1 MKRVTLIILMV
12 VLAASPLLV
21 SCGGNGGDEVPA
33 VFKSIKPLDLT
44 VVLPAGGSDEI
55 RFQVEDPDYSF
66 NFNAYSPECNIE
78 LRLQGGGVPT
88 DFKITRI
95 IKTEGEGIYTATITD
110 QGTNPIYKKSVC
122 LAMKLGESSLILSK
136 QFTVMSESA
145 GSDELIV
152 NTGLPIVYVNT
163 AGNKSITS
171 KTTDVEATFK
181 INGMGKTDNLEEL
194 SCRIR
199 GRGNTTWTW
208 PKKPYLVKLDK
219 KQSIFGLPEH
229 KRWVLLA
236 NFMDRTLMRNVVSMK
251 VASMMS
257 NLDWT
262 PHGQSVELVLNGSHQ
277 GTYLLVEQVRADE
290 DRVPCE
296 NGYLLEC
303 DFHYDNPIQ
312 WIDYHGRCNQRGD
325 GIPFGVKYPD
335 SDELSQQQLT
345 YIKNY
350 VSTAATVLYGG
361 NFTNATNGYTKY
373 LDVASFIDYWIVF
386 EVMGNHELGNPGSVF
401 MHMNREGGKLIAGPV
416 WDFDWGVLSYKT
428 SPQAKYGL
436 LNDKAIWYAR
446 LFEDPAFKEA
456 VRKRWNEVLPKLQ
469 TIPAFI
475 DETEKALQ
483 ASANLN
489 FKMWNPAGDATQN
502 GGSIINGDENMS
514 YNDAVALLK
523 HNYKERL
530 EVISKSL

>member
-1 MKRVTLIILMV
+1 MV
-12 VLAASPLLV
+12 IFAVSPLLV
-21 SCGGNGGDEVPA
+21 SCGGNGEDEAPA
-33 VFKSIKPLDLT
+33 IFKSIKPLDLK
-44 VVLPAGGSDEI
+44 VVLPEGGSKDIQFQIDE
-55 RFQVEDPDYSF
+55 PGYSF
-66 NFNAYSPECNIE
+66 NYNVYSPDCNIE
-78 LRLQGGGVPT
+78 LRLQGGASPT
-88 DFKITRI
+88 DFKLTRI
-95 IKTEGEGIYTATITD
+95 VKADGEGIYTATITD
-110 QGTNPIYKKSVC
+110 QGSNPVYKESVS
-122 LAMKLGESSLILSK
+122 LAMKLGENSMILSK
-136 QFTVMSESA
+136 QFSVISEA
-145 GSDELIV
+145 ADNDDV
-152 NTGLPIVYVNT
+152 FVDTGLPVVYVNT
-163 AGNKSITS
+163 TGNKAITS
-171 KTTDVEATFK
+171 KTTDVEATIK
-181 INGMGKTDNLEEL
+181 IKGMGVAESLEEVG
-194 SCRIR
+194 CRIR

-219 KQSIFGLPEH
+219 RQSVFGLPEH

-236 NFMDRTLMRNVVSMK
+236 NFMDRTLMRNVVALK

-257 NLDWT
+257 NLEWT
-262 PHGQSVELVLNGSHQ
+262 PHCQSVELVLNGAHQ

-290 DRVPCE
+290 NRVPCE

-303 DFHYDNPIQ
+303 DFHFDNAVQ
-312 WIDYHGRCNQRGD
+312 WLDHHGKCNWWSD

-335 SDELSQQQLT
+335 SDELTQQQLN
-345 YIKNY
+345 YIKNH
-350 VSTAATVLYGG
+350 VSTVATVLYGP
-361 NFTNATNGYTKY
+361 NFTNATNGYQKY
-373 LDVASFIDYWIVF
+373 LDIASFIDYWIVF

-401 MHMNREGGKLIAGPV
+401 MHMNQEGGKLIAGPI

-428 SPQAKYGL
+428 SPQARYGL

-456 VRKRWNEVLPKLQ
+456 VRKRWNEVLPKLK

-523 HNYKERL
+523 NNFKERL
-530 EVISKSL
+530 EVISQSL